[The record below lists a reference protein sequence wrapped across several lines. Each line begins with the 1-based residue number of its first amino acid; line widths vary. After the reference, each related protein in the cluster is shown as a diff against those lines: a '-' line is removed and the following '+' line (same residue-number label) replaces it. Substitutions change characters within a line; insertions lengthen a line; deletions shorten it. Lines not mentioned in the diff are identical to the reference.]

1 LGCPGFA
8 RLTRWLSGYRPEVSF
23 APALHAPRALLPGS
37 RLVVVAPSSPFEQEP
52 FAAGLALLRARYEV
66 ICRTDVIARDGF
78 LAGDDA
84 RRLTELQDAI
94 KDDSVDAIVA
104 ARGGYG
110 ATRLI
115 DRLDLSALGRRPKL
129 LVGFSDITAL
139 HALWARAGVRSVH
152 GVMVASLGV
161 ASLGAQGALAAEQ
174 LCAVLEGHVPEP
186 CVGLTDWTEGRVR
199 GAVEGVLLGGNLT
212 VLTALIGTPY
222 FPSLAGAV
230 LFLEDV
236 GERPYR
242 VDRMLTTW
250 RQAGV
255 LRGVAGVVLGAFTNC
270 DPGPDGRTVEDVL
283 RMNLSALGVPVVS
296 GLRAGH
302 VDDNQPLPFGAPV
315 ELDVTADVGRLTFL
329 GGACELG

>member
-1 LGCPGFA
+1 MSSSL
-8 RLTRWLSGYRPEVSF
+8 
-23 APALHAPRALLPGS
+23 ALRAPRALVPGS
-37 RLVVVAPSSPFEQEP
+37 RLAVVAPSSPFEQEP

-66 ICRTDVIARDGF
+66 VCRTDVIARDGF

-94 KDDSVDAIVA
+94 DDDSVHAIVA

-115 DRLDLSALGRRPKL
+115 DRLDLSALARRPKL

-152 GVMVASLGV
+152 GAMVASLGV
-161 ASLGAQGALAAEQ
+161 ASLGKQGENAAQE
-174 LCAVLEGHVPEP
+174 LCDVLEGRVPEP
-186 CVGLTDWTEGRVR
+186 SVGLTAWAEGRGRCPVK
-199 GAVEGVLLGGNLT
+199 GVLLGGNLT

-255 LRGVAGVVLGAFTNC
+255 LRDVAGVVLGAFTNC
-270 DPGPDGRTVEDVL
+270 EPGPDGRTVEDVL
-283 RMNLSALGVPVVS
+283 RMNLSALGVPVAS

-302 VDDNQPLPFGAPV
+302 IDDNQPLPFGAPV
-315 ELDVTADVGRLTFL
+315 ELDVTAGVGRLTFL
-329 GGACELG
+329 GGGCELV

>member
-1 LGCPGFA
+1 MSSSL
-8 RLTRWLSGYRPEVSF
+8 
-23 APALHAPRALLPGS
+23 ALRAPRALVPGG

-52 FAAGLALLRARYEV
+52 FAAGLALLRDRYDV
-66 ICRTDVIARDGF
+66 VCRSDVVARDGF

-94 KDDSVDAIVA
+94 NDDLADAIVA

-115 DRLDLSALGRRPKL
+115 DRLDLSALTRRPKL

-152 GVMVASLGV
+152 GPMVASMGT
-161 ASLGAQGALAAEQ
+161 QGALAAEQ
-174 LCAVLEGHVPEP
+174 LCAMLEGRVPEP
-186 CVGLTDWTEGRVR
+186 SVGLTPWVEGRARCPVR
-199 GAVEGVLLGGNLT
+199 GVLLGGNLT

-250 RQAGV
+250 RQAGA
-255 LRGVAGVVLGAFTNC
+255 LAGIAGVVLGAFTHC
-270 DPGPDGRTVEDVL
+270 DAGADGRTVDEVL
-283 RMNLSALGVPVVS
+283 RINLSALGVPVAS

-302 VDDNQPLPFGAPV
+302 VDDNQPLPLGAPV
-315 ELDVTADVGRLTFL
+315 ELDVTADEGRLTFL

>member
-1 LGCPGFA
+1 M
-8 RLTRWLSGYRPEVSF
+8 SS
-23 APALHAPRALLPGS
+23 ALPLRAPRALVSGS

-52 FAAGLALLRARYEV
+52 FAAGLALLRARYDV
-66 ICRTDVIARDGF
+66 IHRTDLVARDGF

-94 KDDSVDAIVA
+94 NDDSVDAIVA

-115 DRLDLSALGRRPKL
+115 DRLDLSALSRRAKL
-129 LVGFSDITAL
+129 LVGFSDVTAL
-139 HALWARAGVRSVH
+139 HALWAGAGVRSVH
-152 GVMVASLGV
+152 GPMVASLGT
-161 ASLGAQGALAAEQ
+161 QGALAAEQ
-174 LCAVLEGHVPEP
+174 LCAVLEGQVPEP
-186 CVGLTDWTEGRVR
+186 CLGLTVWSEGHAR
-199 GAVEGVLLGGNLT
+199 GPVKGVLLGGNLT

-230 LFLEDV
+230 VFLEDV

-250 RQAGV
+250 RQAGA
-255 LRGVAGVVLGAFTNC
+255 LRAVAGVVLGAFTQC
-270 DPGPDGRTVEDVL
+270 EPGPDGCTVEEVL
-283 RMNLSALGVPVVS
+283 RTNLSALGVPVAS

-302 VDDNQPLPFGAPV
+302 IDDNQPLPLGAPV
-315 ELDVTADVGRLTFL
+315 ELDVTGGVGRLIFL
-329 GGACELG
+329 GGGCELV